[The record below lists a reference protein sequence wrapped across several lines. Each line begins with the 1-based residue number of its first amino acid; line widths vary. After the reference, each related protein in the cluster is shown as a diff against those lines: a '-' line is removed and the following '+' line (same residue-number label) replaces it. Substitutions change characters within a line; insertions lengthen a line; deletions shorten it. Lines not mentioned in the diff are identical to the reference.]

1 MRHMHDKDH
10 GHLHRPERGP
20 GAENHPKGERGHR
33 RGRGPF
39 DYGALRLFILAL
51 IADGPR
57 HGYELMRI
65 IEERT
70 QGRYIPSPGVI
81 YPTLAWLDDMGFV
94 TTETEA
100 GRKSHRITAE
110 GKAFLAAN
118 RERVDTM
125 LARDWTLVEED
136 ADPVRA
142 GMQAVKSALV
152 FALRHGDADSAQ
164 RAGIADILNT
174 AAQAIRGHARNENEE
189 D

>member
-10 GHLHRPERGP
+10 GRPHRPDHAPGEGRGDHL
-20 GAENHPKGERGHR
+20 HPKGAR

-51 IADGPR
+51 IADEPR

-100 GRKSHRITAE
+100 GRKSHRITPE
-110 GKAFLAAN
+110 GMAFLAAN
-118 RERVDTM
+118 RDRVDA
-125 LARDWTLVEED
+125 LLSRDWSSIEED

-152 FALRHGDADSAQ
+152 SALRHGDADAGA
-164 RAGIADILNT
+164 RAEIAAILNT
-174 AAQAIRGHARNENEE
+174 AAQAIRARAGTKE